1 MTECAKLRL
10 ENELL
15 RTALNNTAM
24 RLAEEKAM
32 NHQLR
37 KDIDKAIDKLE
48 EMQRK
53 RLIIEVKYGGQ

>member
-10 ENELL
+10 ENRLLEMKVEKLTKELESL
-15 RTALNNTAM
+15 RCEN
-24 RLAEEKAM
+24 
-32 NHQLR
+32 
-37 KDIDKAIDKLE
+37 DILQGAIDDAIVVIE